1 MPGAQFKAVYVPSFG
16 SQSSRCSQKDG
27 QQTKK
32 YLIELSCSQRRH
44 DALSTK
50 NKIKLTKCKP
60 ALFKKKRKEERRSM
74 PPRRPMIDRLTAV
87 RSQGG
92 GERSQHQKRG
102 SPDVGQKSSFL
113 PCSSMS
119 NTGTAQ
125 SMMSEDI
132 FTFYQR
138 DKHTSTNQTQWA
150 ARQAV
155 LRTIGRMLQENRS
168 IRERLVSLSQS
179 SQILT
184 VVVGKEE
191 F

>member
-102 SPDVGQKSSFL
+102 SPD
-113 PCSSMS
+113 
-119 NTGTAQ
+119 
-125 SMMSEDI
+125 
-132 FTFYQR
+132 
-138 DKHTSTNQTQWA
+138 QWA

-179 SQILT
+179 SQVIN
-184 VVVGKEE
+184 
-191 F
+191 